1 MFVLHFTSIALLCSL
16 FFLLGSFSLTAL
28 ISALRKIHKRD
39 SKKRFKELGSLF
51 FYRPVHLLLF
61 PSHEF
66 EGIFFSC
73 ITAQNLTRLCFAA
86 FGALLINDIATNAW
100 QLIAAFFVLFT
111 TSFVFGDYIP
121 RLLGTNYAEITLRF
135 CAPLSSLFLLLCLPF
150 TSIFFKI
157 SESFMHTISLD
168 NVQEP
173 AAQAKQELIQ
183 LIQDS
188 KIGSDINVQDK
199 KLIESVFDFR
209 HRIVREVM
217 VPRVEVY
224 SLSNDTPIK
233 VATAALEDEGYSRV
247 PVFSE
252 TVDQITGVLMYKD
265 ILAMYEEASRTNN
278 PALLDAPVE
287 SIQKPVIY
295 TPETKK
301 ISQLLQ
307 EFRKQKMHLAI
318 VVDEYGGTE
327 GIITI
332 EDILEEIVGDIFDE
346 YDESE
351 EEEIVRQVDGSWI
364 VDARM
369 SIFDAEEELNIN
381 IPQEGDYDTIGGYIF
396 HQTGT
401 IPPKGF
407 IIHQDDFEMEIY
419 RSTDRSVEKVK
430 IIVFPK
436 DDEHNHKKPAPNH
449 KE

>member
-1 MFVLHFTSIALLCSL
+1 MFFAEFSPFAVLFALI
-16 FFLLGSFSLTAL
+16 FLLGSFSLTAL

-39 SKKRFKELGSLF
+39 SKKLFKELGSRF
-51 FYRPVHLLLF
+51 FYRPLHLFFF

-73 ITAQNLTRLCFAA
+73 ITAQNLTRIA
-86 FGALLINDIATNAW
+86 FIAFSTLVINEYAETNWNLAFSFLLLLVI
-100 QLIAAFFVLFT
+100 
-111 TSFVFGDYIP
+111 SFLFGDYIP
-121 RLLGTNYAEITLRF
+121 RLLGTRHAEIILRI
-135 CAPLSSLFLLLCLPF
+135 CAPLSSLFLILCFPF
-150 TSIFFKI
+150 TSLFFKL

-173 AAQAKQELIQ
+173 SGQAKQELIQ
-183 LIQDS
+183 IIQDAQ
-188 KIGSDINVQDK
+188 IGTEINLQDK
-199 KLIESVFDFR
+199 KLIESVFNFR

-217 VPRVEVY
+217 VPRVDVF
-224 SLSNDTPIK
+224 SLPNDTTIRE
-233 VATAALEDEGYSRV
+233 ATKNLEEQGYSRV
-247 PVFSE
+247 PIFDE
-252 TVDQITGVLMYKD
+252 TVDQITGILMYKD
-265 ILAMYEEASRTNN
+265 ILAICEESIRTHN
-278 PALLDAPVE
+278 PKLLDAPVE
-287 SIQKPVIY
+287 SIQMPVIY

-301 ISQLLQ
+301 ISVLLH
-307 EFRKQKMHLAI
+307 EFRKKKMHLAV

-351 EEEIVRQVDGSWI
+351 EAEMVQQDDGSWI

-369 SIFDAEEELNIN
+369 SIFDAEEELNIK

-396 HQTGT
+396 HQSGS

-407 IIHQDDFEMEIY
+407 VIHQDDFEIEIY

-430 IIVFPK
+430 ITIFPE
-436 DDEHNHKKPAPNH
+436 DDDSTPKKFPTE
-449 KE
+449 K